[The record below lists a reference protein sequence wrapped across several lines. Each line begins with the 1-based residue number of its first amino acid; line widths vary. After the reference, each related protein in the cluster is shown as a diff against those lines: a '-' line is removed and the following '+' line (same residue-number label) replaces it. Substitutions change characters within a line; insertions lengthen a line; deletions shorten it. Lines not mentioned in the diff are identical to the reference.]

1 MASRK
6 YLFALDWDS
15 HYLLYFI
22 LLCNRKSRLLPV
34 IQKSGQE
41 DKKMATLSKSPKKNL
56 RAVFFMACV
65 ILVVFNTCA
74 LAHTDV
80 TAEQARDLIESTS
93 DLIVVDVREPYEYCD
108 DIGHIPRALNYPLS
122 SGILEA
128 RFEELPKDGPVLVVC
143 RSGGRSN
150 QAANFL
156 DSMGFSMVYDMLR
169 GMSAW
174 IWETEPCKE
183 DDDSETASA
192 ETNTYVFLPGQS
204 TVVQTGGIA
213 GVHKTY
219 PIQGQFQLKVDVNAT
234 VALFGYVDAFLL
246 SPVSSSPPQNLS
258 ELFNMAMLTGA
269 VIDDTTISFTGKAV
283 DGSDVLIT
291 VTIEDNLAY
300 LVGQT
305 TPPPNS
311 ADFFLFSL
319 NAVAQRKYGGGTG
332 EPNNPYLIYTAEQ
345 MNAIGVE
352 PNDWDKHFKLMANV
366 DLSEYTGDEFNIIGY
381 YVDWDNNKP
390 FTGVFDGND
399 HTISNFTYTSTDRDY
414 VGLFGYVADP
424 NTQINN
430 MGLIDPN
437 VDAGTGD
444 CVGSLVGR
452 LGVGFRRGDIVNCY
466 CEGGSVSGFQFVGG
480 LVGFHNWRSTITNC
494 YATSTVLGV
503 EDVGGLVGANDGI
516 ITNCYAIGNTT
527 SHRRLDA
534 LAGSNEGT
542 ISNCYSMG
550 SVSGDRFVGGLVGQ
564 NGGTYSGREG
574 MAFPGDID
582 NCYSRCSVTG
592 TAIVG
597 GLVGYNNVGTITKC
611 HATGRI
617 MGTVDVG
624 GLVGVGNR
632 LEFWSEEVT
641 FSFWDTQTS
650 GQVTSDGGIGK
661 TTTEMQTAGTFLN
674 AGWDFMDETVNGTDD
689 IWWIDEGQD
698 YPRLWWEP

>member
-1 MASRK
+1 MGKA
-6 YLFALDWDS
+6 FDCPA
-15 HYLLYFI
+15 
-22 LLCNRKSRLLPV
+22 
-34 IQKSGQE
+34 IQG
-41 DKKMATLSKSPKKNL
+41 
-56 RAVFFMACV
+56 
-65 ILVVFNTCA
+65 
-74 LAHTDV
+74 
-80 TAEQARDLIESTS
+80 
-93 DLIVVDVREPYEYCD
+93 
-108 DIGHIPRALNYPLS
+108 
-122 SGILEA
+122 
-128 RFEELPKDGPVLVVC
+128 
-143 RSGGRSN
+143 
-150 QAANFL
+150 
-156 DSMGFSMVYDMLR
+156 
-169 GMSAW
+169 
-174 IWETEPCKE
+174 WETEDTRMTTVRNTRLLGTIPSLIIICLV
-183 DDDSETASA
+183 SFPAYAQYGGGTTASA
-192 ETNTYVFLPGQS
+192 QTNTYVFLPGQS

-213 GVHKTY
+213 GVHWTY
-219 PIQGQFQLKVDVNAT
+219 SVEGLFQLTVDPNAGTASFAHVDANAT
-234 VALFGYVDAFLL
+234 DDSQLQRTLDPNEVFGMTTLVGEVL
-246 SPVSSSPPQNLS
+246 
-258 ELFNMAMLTGA
+258 
-269 VIDDTTISFTGKAV
+269 DDMTISFMGKAA

-291 VTIEDNLAY
+291 VTIEDDLAY

-305 TPPPNS
+305 TPPPNT

-319 NAVAQRKYGGGTG
+319 DAVAQRKYGGGKG
-332 EPNNPYLIYTAEQ
+332 EPNDPYLIYTAEQ

-366 DLSEYTGDEFNIIGY
+366 DLSEYTGDDFNIIGY

-437 VDAGTGD
+437 VDAGTGE

-452 LGVGFRRGDIVNCY
+452 LGAGFRRGDIVNCY

-503 EDVGGLVGANDGI
+503 EDVGGLVGANHGI
-516 ITNCYAIGNTT
+516 ITNCYTIGNTT
-527 SHRRLDA
+527 SHRRLGA

-592 TAIVG
+592 TAIIG

-611 HATGRI
+611 HATGRV

-624 GLVGVGNR
+624 GLVGAGNR

-650 GQVTSDGGIGK
+650 GQVTSDGGTGK
-661 TTTEMQTAGTFLN
+661 TTAEMQRERTFTD
-674 AGWDFMDETVNGTDD
+674 AGWDFVDETANGTED
-689 IWWIDEGQD
+689 IWWILEGQS
-698 YPRLWWEP
+698 YPRLWWELIEENSVVSPEN

>member
-1 MASRK
+1 MGKAVDCPVIRRWETE
-6 YLFALDWDS
+6 D
-15 HYLLYFI
+15 I
-22 LLCNRKSRLLPV
+22 RMTMVRNSRLLRTIPSL
-34 IQKSGQE
+34 III
-41 DKKMATLSKSPKKNL
+41 
-56 RAVFFMACV
+56 C
-65 ILVVFNTCA
+65 LVSFPA
-74 LAHTDV
+74 YAQYGDGGG
-80 TAEQARDLIESTS
+80 TAAST
-93 DLIVVDVREPYEYCD
+93 
-108 DIGHIPRALNYPLS
+108 
-122 SGILEA
+122 
-128 RFEELPKDGPVLVVC
+128 
-143 RSGGRSN
+143 
-150 QAANFL
+150 
-156 DSMGFSMVYDMLR
+156 
-169 GMSAW
+169 
-174 IWETEPCKE
+174 
-183 DDDSETASA
+183 
-192 ETNTYVFLPGQS
+192 ETNTYLFLPGQS

-213 GVHKTY
+213 GVNWTY
-219 PIQGQFQLKVDVNAT
+219 SVEGLFQLTVDPNAGTATFAHVDANAT
-234 VALFGYVDAFLL
+234 DD
-246 SPVSSSPPQNLS
+246 SPLRRSLDPNEV
-258 ELFNMAMLTGA
+258 FNMTSLAGA
-269 VIDDTTISFTGKAV
+269 VLDDTTVSFTGKAD

-291 VTIEDNLAY
+291 VAIEDDLAY

-305 TPPPNS
+305 TPPPNT
-311 ADFFLFSL
+311 ADFFMFSL
-319 NAVAQRKYGGGTG
+319 DAVAQRKYGGGKG
-332 EPNNPYLIYTAEQ
+332 EPNDPYLIYTAEQ
-345 MNAIGVE
+345 MNAIGIE

-437 VDAGTGD
+437 VDAGTGE

-494 YATSTVLGV
+494 YVTSTVLGV
-503 EDVGGLVGANDGI
+503 EDVGGLVGANHGI

-527 SHRRLDA
+527 SHRRLGA

-611 HATGRI
+611 HATGRV

-624 GLVGVGNR
+624 GLVGAGNR

-650 GQVTSDGGIGK
+650 GQVTSDGGTGK
-661 TTTEMQTAGTFLN
+661 TTPEMQIAGTFLD
-674 AGWDFMDETVNGTDD
+674 AGWDFVDETENGTED
-689 IWWIDEGQD
+689 IWWILEGQS
-698 YPRLWWEP
+698 YPRLWWELIEGNSVVIPEN